1 MEEGGEMI
9 HSTPHGAKVP
19 IDNLDADEWHAY
31 VLKVLKALRVADKSN
46 WHHRMSARVG
56 QQCNS

>member
-1 MEEGGEMI
+1 MI